1 MGNGYITK
9 KRKNGRKKVYTVERY
24 RFITVIKTIAVTVAV
39 IIVVLLFCGAVLN
52 ESGTPNVLGVT
63 GIVTSAV
70 VVIAF
75 GTYLLSEKP
84 SGPENRKEKGKKK

>member
-24 RFITVIKTIAVTVAV
+24 RFITAIKTIAVTVAV
-39 IIVVLLFCGAVLN
+39 IIVALLFCGAVLD
-52 ESGTPNVLGVT
+52 ESGTPNVLSVT
-63 GIVTSAV
+63 GIVSAAV

-84 SGPENRKEKGKKK
+84 SDPESRKEKGKRK